1 MSIEEESMQQ
11 PPMNS
16 NEFFMTITT
25 MARQLERLDE
35 RTRDLATRTDL
46 EGLRKEL
53 VARESLEPRLNSLKA
68 QIERVDKDRAED
80 RKEVDDRINKI
91 ETEQLSRQDR
101 LWIRLTQAIAFA
113 GFALALFEFLKN
125 LHLP

>member
-1 MSIEEESMQQ
+1 MSEPMQQ

-46 EGLRKEL
+46 EVLRKEL
-53 VARESLEPRLNSLKA
+53 VARESLEPKLNSLKT
-68 QIERVDKDRAED
+68 QIKRVDEDRAED
-80 RKEVDDRINKI
+80 RKAVDKRIDKI
-91 ETEQLSRQDR
+91 ETDQLSKQDR
-101 LWIRLTQAIAFA
+101 LWMRLGQAVAFA
-113 GFALALFEFLKN
+113 AFILA
-125 LHLP
+125 

>member
-1 MSIEEESMQQ
+1 MATMQQ
-11 PPMNS
+11 LPPMNS

-35 RTRDLATRTDL
+35 RTRDMITRSDL

-53 VARESLEPRLNSLKA
+53 VARESLEPQLNSLKA

-80 RKEVDDRINKI
+80 RKKVDKRIDKV
-91 ETEQLSRQDR
+91 EADQLSKQDR
-101 LWIRLTQAIAFA
+101 LWMRLGQAVAFA
-113 GFALALFEFLKN
+113 AFILALFTFLSH
-125 LHLP
+125 LHITP

>member
-1 MSIEEESMQQ
+1 MQQ
-11 PPMNS
+11 PPQMNS

-53 VARESLEPRLNSLKA
+53 VARESLEPQLNALKN
-68 QIERVDKDRAED
+68 QIIRVNEDRIED
-80 RKEVDDRINKI
+80 RKEVGTRIDKL

-101 LWIRLTQAIAFA
+101 LWIRLSQGAAFA
-113 GFALALFEFLKN
+113 AFVLALFEFISRLKIT
-125 LHLP
+125 P